1 MSSIEWSWNLC
12 LPSTDLFKC
21 VTDMQLLSV
30 DDSVGKSR
38 HILGSMNQ
46 RMSQHKWIIL
56 TVIAVLVLAIA
67 LIVYVKM
74 HSKRS
79 WCSFCSL
86 SLCRY
91 VVYLSL
97 LNRSRNQVNWD
108 RLNSCAELALQV
120 YNSWRPVSQHHLDKS
135 WHSTWCTQL
144 HNLGGFMVLSCSTL
158 NHIWVPSSEHTASSA
173 LPILCHEQWKAPAE
187 ELKLPVLSPTP
198 IRTPPIAILANPK
211 FSYKVST
218 ATSYWDCAACNSRCL
233 NGWIDFTDC
242 WWGEKILTIG
252 ACE

>member
-1 MSSIEWSWNLC
+1 LELNIGTFKQLPRKFIMSSIEWSWNLC

-46 RMSQHKWIIL
+46 RMSQHKWIIV

-79 WCSFCSL
+79 WCWFCSL
-86 SLCRY
+86 SLCQY
-91 VVYLSL
+91 VVYLGL

-120 YNSWRPVSQHHLDKS
+120 YNSWRPVSQCHFDKS
-135 WHSTWCTQL
+135 WHST
-144 HNLGGFMVLSCSTL
+144 
-158 NHIWVPSSEHTASSA
+158 
-173 LPILCHEQWKAPAE
+173 
-187 ELKLPVLSPTP
+187 
-198 IRTPPIAILANPK
+198 
-211 FSYKVST
+211 
-218 ATSYWDCAACNSRCL
+218 
-233 NGWIDFTDC
+233 
-242 WWGEKILTIG
+242 
-252 ACE
+252 

>member
-1 MSSIEWSWNLC
+1 MFFESSSSTFCAEFATWFSLSSTILELNIGTFKQLPRKFIMSSIEWSWNLC

-21 VTDMQLLSV
+21 VTDMQLHSV

-46 RMSQHKWIIL
+46 RMSQHKWIIV

-86 SLCRY
+86 SLCQY
-91 VVYLSL
+91 VVYLGL

-135 WHSTWCTQL
+135 WHSTWSTQL
-144 HNLGGFMVLSCSTL
+144 HNLGGFMILSCSTL
-158 NHIWVPSSEHTASSA
+158 NHIWVLLQSTLLLLLCPSYAMNNEKHQLRSSSCLCSLQ
-173 LPILCHEQWKAPAE
+173 LP
-187 ELKLPVLSPTP
+187 
-198 IRTPPIAILANPK
+198 
-211 FSYKVST
+211 
-218 ATSYWDCAACNSRCL
+218 
-233 NGWIDFTDC
+233 
-242 WWGEKILTIG
+242 
-252 ACE
+252 

>member
-1 MSSIEWSWNLC
+1 MFFKSSSSTFCAEFATWFSLSSTILELNIGTFKQLPRKFIMSSIEWSWNLC

-21 VTDMQLLSV
+21 VTDMQLHSV

-46 RMSQHKWIIL
+46 RMSQHKWIIV

-86 SLCRY
+86 SLCQY
-91 VVYLSL
+91 VVYLGL

-144 HNLGGFMVLSCSTL
+144 HNLGGFMILSCSTL
-158 NHIWVPSSEHTASSA
+158 NHVWVLLQSTLLLLLCPSYAMNNEKHQLRSSSCLCSLQ
-173 LPILCHEQWKAPAE
+173 LP
-187 ELKLPVLSPTP
+187 
-198 IRTPPIAILANPK
+198 
-211 FSYKVST
+211 
-218 ATSYWDCAACNSRCL
+218 
-233 NGWIDFTDC
+233 
-242 WWGEKILTIG
+242 
-252 ACE
+252 